1 MPGDISRIFLL
12 TAQELM
18 GYLGK
23 DGLAASATEYAMN
36 RTGFGNNI
44 PVKNDSAAYWT
55 MNYGKAQNKFVGYIN
70 VEGAWDQ
77 YGSYWWRSCNMG
89 LRPAM
94 WITVG

>member
-1 MPGDISRIFLL
+1 MEYVL
-12 TAQELM
+12 TAQELI

-23 DGLAASATEYAMN
+23 DGLAASATEYALN

-44 PVKNDSAAYWT
+44 PVKDDSAAYWT
-55 MNYGKAQNKFVGYIN
+55 MNFGKAYNKFVGYIT
-70 VEGAWDQ
+70 VKGEWDQ
-77 YGSYWWRSCNMG
+77 YGSYWWHTCNMG